1 MENDIKLASLS
12 PGIHLFDKV
21 NEAMLFE
28 FFDQQAEV
36 QQDKPIVMA
45 LSPSG
50 GDADIGRR
58 ITQEARMWRAGGQ
71 EVFFLGKKCV
81 YSAGITAM
89 SLFPRTHCLLV
100 TGCQLLVHERM
111 MMKAPHLEG
120 ALAAAVIGGIT

>member
-1 MENDIKLASLS
+1 MENDLLLPSLS
-12 PGIHLFDKV
+12 PDIRLFCKV
-21 NEAMLFE
+21 DEDMLFE

-36 QQDKPIVMA
+36 QQGKPIVMA

-50 GDADIGRR
+50 GNADIGRR

-71 EVFFLGKKCV
+71 EVFFLGKKYV

-89 SLFPRTHCLLV
+89 SLFPRTHRLLAAS
-100 TGCQLLVHERM
+100 CQLLVHERM